1 MLAECSAVLHLCK
14 LTGLLSCAFWIS
26 ESSVAILDKKDGDS
40 EGKLEQRLWAP
51 CGSDFLTNHSSLL

>member
-26 ESSVAILDKKDGDS
+26 ESSVAILGKKDGDS
-40 EGKLEQRLWAP
+40 ERKAGTA
-51 CGSDFLTNHSSLL
+51 SLGPMRF